1 MQSRIADNTKVLGK
15 KWVDLM
21 RTKLFQLSNK
31 LTSASGGTETFWT
44 TVTYMKDCVLILGK
58 GN

>member
-1 MQSRIADNTKVLGK
+1 MQSRIADNSKVLGK
-15 KWVDLM
+15 KQINLM
-21 RTKLFQLSNK
+21 RTKLLQLSNK
-31 LTSASGGTETFWT
+31 LRSASGGTEVFWM